1 MPKIDQL
8 FEEMLKKGGSDLH
21 LNQGY
26 KPKLRVH
33 GHLEEMSEHAV
44 LTEARLSELMCEI
57 TVPAYWQKY
66 IERGDIDFAYSMGD
80 RARFRASYL
89 RQYHGL
95 GAVFRTIPSNVLTLE
110 QLEAPEVFKSFAELR
125 SGLVL
130 ITGPTGSGKSTTLA
144 AIIDFIN
151 TNKRRKIVTI
161 EEPVE
166 FMHKSKMSV
175 VVHREVGPDTQSFYS
190 GLRGALKSDADVIL
204 VGEMR
209 DRETIELAL
218 TAVEMG
224 ILVFG
229 TLHTNSAAKTVDR
242 IIDVFPARQKDEI
255 RSVLA
260 NTLRGVVSQQL
271 LRSADGS
278 RRYAA
283 QEILLYTGSLPAVVR
298 SGDTNKLNAVIQAG
312 KNNGMRTM
320 DDHLMELL
328 TTGKINKEDALMKA
342 LDKSRFN

>member
-8 FEEMLKKGGSDLH
+8 FEIMLQKGGSDLH
-21 LNQGY
+21 MNQGQ

-33 GHLEEMSEHAV
+33 GHLESIESFPV
-44 LTEARLSELMCEI
+44 LTEPMMVELMREI
-57 TVPAYWQKY
+57 ADQSYWDRYVK
-66 IERGDIDFAYSMGD
+66 RGDIDFAYSMGD

-89 RQYHGL
+89 KQMHGL
-95 GAVFRTIPSNVLTLE
+95 GAVFRTIPSKILTLE
-110 QLEAPEVFKSFAELR
+110 QLEAPDSFKSFGELR
-125 SGLVL
+125 SGLIL

-151 TNKRRKIVTI
+151 SHKRRKIITI

-166 FMHKSKMSV
+166 FMHQSKQSTV
-175 VVHREVGPDTQSFYS
+175 IHREVGPDTDSFYS
-190 GLRGALKSDADVIL
+190 GLKGALKSDANVIL

-242 IIDVFPARQKDEI
+242 IVDVFPAKQKDEI

-271 LRSADGS
+271 LRSSDGS

-283 QEILLYTGSLPAVVR
+283 QEILLFTGSLPAVIR
-298 SGDTNKLNAVIQAG
+298 SGDTNKLQAVIQAG
-312 KNNGMRTM
+312 KKNGMRTM
-320 DDHLMELL
+320 DDHLMELV
-328 TTGKINKEDALMKA
+328 TAGKVSKEEALLKA
-342 LDKSRFN
+342 FDKARFS